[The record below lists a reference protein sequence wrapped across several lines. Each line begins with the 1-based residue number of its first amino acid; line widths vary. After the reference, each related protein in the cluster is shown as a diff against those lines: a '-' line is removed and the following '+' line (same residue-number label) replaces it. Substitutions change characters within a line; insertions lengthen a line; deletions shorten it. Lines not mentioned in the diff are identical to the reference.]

1 MLEIIEIVAM
11 LEVMLETIIA
21 QTIMQTEILKALEAI
36 EIQTLTTTLVKLLKK
51 NEEKISFFFISW
63 KKVFIT
69 FF

>member
-36 EIQTLTTTLVKLLKK
+36 EIQTLTTTLVKSLKK